1 MAPLH
6 GCHSAHERLESRVGL
21 SPCARGVVGSEIDGA
36 VMEAGRPDV
45 EMLED
50 RLINWFGKNHGDDPQ
65 C

>member
-1 MAPLH
+1 MSHVVELLSDEVPDA
-6 GCHSAHERLESRVGL
+6 RLS
-21 SPCARGVVGSEIDGA
+21 CK
-36 VMEAGRPDV
+36 AGRPDV

>member
-1 MAPLH
+1 M
-6 GCHSAHERLESRVGL
+6 HSALLWPLCMDVIQLTNALNPGLGCLRLR
-21 SPCARGVVGSEIDGA
+21 
-36 VMEAGRPDV
+36 EAGRPDV